1 MTGGITK
8 TVRYTILI
16 GWASAWF
23 SAHPS
28 TRYCRMQEYRSPS
41 SSSSTELGKLVTA
54 VRGTAHH
61 VTSLLSLLSLSLCNG
76 HPLSSYIESKRTSP
90 KAIERLN
97 GTAVDDLLGARHLG
111 QLDHGAFAF
120 IQICSYG
127 VHSESEVLRRQV
139 KGLVGE
145 TDFSF
150 RAAGQSA

>member
-1 MTGGITK
+1 MTGGLAK

-23 SAHPS
+23 SAYPS
-28 TRYCRMQEYRSPS
+28 TRCRRMQEYRSPS
-41 SSSSTELGKLVTA
+41 SSSATELGKLVMA

-61 VTSLLSLLSLSLCNG
+61 ATSLLSLLSLSLCNG
-76 HPLSSYIESKRTSP
+76 HPLSSYIESKSASP
-90 KAIERLN
+90 RAIERLH
-97 GTAVDDLLGARHLG
+97 GTTVDDLLDARHLG
-111 QLDHGAFAF
+111 HLDHGAFAF

-127 VHSESEVLRRQV
+127 VNSESEVLRRHV

-150 RAAGQSA
+150 RATGESA